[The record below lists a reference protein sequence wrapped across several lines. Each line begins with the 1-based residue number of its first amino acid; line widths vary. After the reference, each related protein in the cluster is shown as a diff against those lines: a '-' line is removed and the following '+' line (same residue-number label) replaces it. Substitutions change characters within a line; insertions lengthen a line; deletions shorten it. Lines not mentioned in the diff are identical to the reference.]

1 MNYLTRALIGAF
13 AGAVIGGYISLYA
26 PLITRD
32 RIYSA
37 TQPSLD
43 VRANN
48 RDMAVGMGIGGL
60 AGLIFSIAV
69 KENKSNERESRRRI

>member
-26 PLITRD
+26 PLITKD

-37 TQPSLD
+37 TQPS
-43 VRANN
+43 ANIERDN
-48 RDMAVGMGIGGL
+48 RDMGAGMAIGGL